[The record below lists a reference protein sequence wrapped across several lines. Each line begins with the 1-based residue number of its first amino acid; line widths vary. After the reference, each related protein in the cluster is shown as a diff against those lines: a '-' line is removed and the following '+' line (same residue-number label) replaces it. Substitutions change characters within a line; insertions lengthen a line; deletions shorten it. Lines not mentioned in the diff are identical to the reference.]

1 MLDPCFLGDHTLIDV
16 CIGWTLESV
25 TVLLCFF
32 YTPKG
37 EVCPNTGL
45 FMTTESMLL
54 RLIKVVIFY
63 FIGKFYELPYKIK
76 STTCRMHMTLKR
88 RMSLK

>member
-32 YTPKG
+32 YTQKG
-37 EVCPNTGL
+37 EVCPYTGL

-63 FIGKFYELPYKIK
+63 FMEGRNEYY
-76 STTCRMHMTLKR
+76 
-88 RMSLK
+88 